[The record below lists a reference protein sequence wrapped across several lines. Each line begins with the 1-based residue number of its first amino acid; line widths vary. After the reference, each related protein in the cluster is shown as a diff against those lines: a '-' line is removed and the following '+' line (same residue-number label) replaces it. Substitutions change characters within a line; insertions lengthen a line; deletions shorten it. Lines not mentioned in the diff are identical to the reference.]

1 MNDILNQLAR
11 SGLLLPDVGAAILA
25 GNAPPLEG
33 LVMHLIIGALD
44 AHAVT
49 IGDPQSSWNQ
59 KRMARMSLA
68 VAFLAAM
75 AILFQPDSLTES

>member
-1 MNDILNQLAR
+1 MTEILGQLAR
-11 SGLLLPDVGAAILA
+11 SGLLLPDMSAAILA
-25 GNAPPLEG
+25 GNAPPLDG

-49 IGDPQSSWNQ
+49 IGDPESSWTQ
-59 KRMARMSLA
+59 KREARMTLA

-75 AILFQPDSLTES
+75 AILSSPQQLTRS